1 MIEQFSEADK
11 LEKEIEKKQKK
22 EKDLETKIE
31 KLKDIESEYEERLN
45 LKSIKVKNLEE
56 LEKTGFTIQDLK
68 KLKMMLIEIAVEN
81 NITDIEQIK
90 IKFFELFEKLEDRM
104 ALESKNNAAMQ
115 LNLILENKIRTNRQI
130 LHCQNEVGDIL
141 KNLFQKGITENEIVA
156 AKALIDTYSYNSSS
170 TGVRGRE
177 EGNNISKTN
186 IKHENLNL
194 SSSSNNNNSNYN
206 WKKECEKSIRS
217 LILYLI
223 PISIFSIDLKKIKS
237 DIDRFRTSLPS
248 ILENDKILDFD
259 NDDVKGQ
266 EGVADSII

>member
-1 MIEQFSEADK
+1 LREANTTLFHLNNYIEIKVKLARFGIVVEDTCKFTQCVEGVARYSNYDPFKVIEKFSAGDK
-11 LEKEIEKKQKK
+11 LEKEIERKQKE

-90 IKFFELFEKLEDRM
+90 TKFFELFEKLEDRM

-170 TGVRGRE
+170 TGAE
-177 EGNNISKTN
+177 E
-186 IKHENLNL
+186 E
-194 SSSSNNNNSNYN
+194 
-206 WKKECEKSIRS
+206 KKET
-217 LILYLI
+217 ILQRQ
-223 PISIFSIDLKKIKS
+223 ISNM
-237 DIDRFRTSLPS
+237 RT
-248 ILENDKILDFD
+248 
-259 NDDVKGQ
+259 
-266 EGVADSII
+266 